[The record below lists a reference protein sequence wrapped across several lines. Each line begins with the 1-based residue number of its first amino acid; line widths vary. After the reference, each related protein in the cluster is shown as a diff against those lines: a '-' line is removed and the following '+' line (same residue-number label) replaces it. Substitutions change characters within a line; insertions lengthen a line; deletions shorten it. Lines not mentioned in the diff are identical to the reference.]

1 MILLVDPPTSV
12 VSSAAAIYAIAA
24 LATAGVIVRPWGV
37 SEALWPAAATVV
49 LVLLGLLPPSGA
61 WQGIAH
67 GIDVYLFLA
76 GMMVLAEVARVEGL
90 FDWLARHA
98 ARAARGSP
106 TRLLTLVYVVGI
118 GVTAILSNNAT
129 AVVLTPAIA
138 AVVRAAGADQPLPYL
153 FACAFVANA
162 ASFVFP
168 IANPANLVIYG
179 SHMPPLVAWVSQYAL
194 PSVGAIAATY
204 VALRF
209 TQRHAL
215 RRTLAAEVALIPL
228 SPGGRTA
235 AYGITGA
242 AIWLL
247 LASALDQR
255 LGVPTCVAGGVTL
268 AVLATRDRRAPY
280 QVVRG
285 IDWSILVLVAGLFA
299 LVEALGRAGA
309 IGAVAGLL
317 QRMAATAPTRAAWGT
332 AGAVAVASNLA
343 NNLPVGLV
351 AATAMQSVHL
361 PALVS
366 RAVLVSV
373 DLGPNLSVT
382 GSLATLLWLAALR
395 RDGHDVD
402 AWTFLKVGALVMPPA
417 LILAMVAVLRPI

>member
-1 MILLVDPPTSV
+1 MT
-12 VSSAAAIYAIAA
+12 SAAAIYAIAA

-37 SEALWPAAATVV
+37 SEAVWPAVATVL
-49 LVLLGLLPPSGA
+49 LVLLRLLPLSSA

-106 TRLLTLVYVVGI
+106 TRLLTLVYLVGI
-118 GVTAILSNNAT
+118 GVTAILSNDAT

-138 AVVRAAGADQPLPYL
+138 AVVRAAGAKRPLPYL

-179 SHMPPLVAWVSQYAL
+179 RAMPPLFAWVSQYAL
-194 PSVGAIAATY
+194 PSIGAIAATY
-204 VALRF
+204 IALRF
-209 TQRHAL
+209 SQRSAL
-215 RRTLAAEVALIPL
+215 RQTLTADVPLVAL

-235 AYGITGA
+235 AYGILGA

-255 LGVPTCVAGGVTL
+255 LGLPTCVAGGVTL
-268 AVLATRDRRAPY
+268 AVLATRDRRAPSV
-280 QVVRG
+280 VVRR

-309 IGAVAGLL
+309 IGAVGGLL
-317 QRMAATAPTRAAWGT
+317 QHAAAASPTRAAWGT
-332 AGAVAVASNLA
+332 AGAIAVASNLL

-351 AATAMQSVHL
+351 AATAMRSVH
-361 PALVS
+361 
-366 RAVLVSV
+366 
-373 DLGPNLSVT
+373 
-382 GSLATLLWLAALR
+382 
-395 RDGHDVD
+395 
-402 AWTFLKVGALVMPPA
+402 
-417 LILAMVAVLRPI
+417 